1 MQELLRLILFPFS
14 WIYGAITASRNH
26 LFNIG
31 YSKSFRFQL
40 PVLNVGNLSVGGNG
54 KTPMVEYLID
64 LLSPDFKLATLS
76 RGYRR
81 KSRGFILVD
90 QQQSATTV
98 GDEPWQLFSKYGDQ
112 VTVSVG
118 EERVLAIPQIIQ
130 ERPQTEVILLDDAF
144 QHRRIDAH
152 FNILVSDYNR
162 PFYRDFLLPAG
173 RLREA
178 RKGASR
184 AQAVV
189 ITKCPQ
195 QLSNDEQ
202 EAIRA
207 TIVRYTQAPVWFSSI
222 LYGKPQALKDQQV
235 WPTPAQV
242 ILVSGLAD
250 AHSLKQYV
258 RSEFTLI
265 RHFDYPDHH
274 HYTTANLK
282 EINQFAEQHPQAVV
296 LTTEKDVTKLAEFS
310 SSFNVPW
317 FYLPIKFQFLT
328 DGSGFDNLVLNT
340 LKNLEESLV

>member
-26 LFNIG
+26 LYNIG

-54 KTPMVEYLID
+54 KTPMVEYLIE
-64 LLSPDFKLATLS
+64 LLSQDFKLATLS

-90 QQQSATTV
+90 HQQTATTV
-98 GDEPWQLFSKYGDQ
+98 GDEPWQMFSKYGDKI
-112 VTVSVG
+112 TVSVG
-118 EERVLAIPQIIQ
+118 EERALAIPQIIQ
-130 ERPQTEVILLDDAF
+130 ERPQTELIILDDAF
-144 QHRRIDAH
+144 QHRQVNAH

-178 RKGASR
+178 RKGANR

-189 ITKCPQ
+189 ITKCPT
-195 QLSNDEQ
+195 QLTKEEQ
-202 EAIRA
+202 EKVRA
-207 TIVRYTQAPVWFSSI
+207 TITRYTNAPVWFSNI
-222 LYGKPQALKDQQV
+222 HYDLPQALIGGQV
-235 WPTPAQV
+235 WPAQPQV
-242 ILVSGLAD
+242 ILVSGLAN
-250 AHSLKQYV
+250 ANSLKQYV
-258 RSEFTLI
+258 SAHFSLV
-265 RHFDYPDHH
+265 RHFEYPDHH
-274 HYTTANLK
+274 HYTASNLN
-282 EINQFAEQHPQAVV
+282 EINQFAQQHPQAVV

-317 FYLPIKFQFLT
+317 FCLPIKFQFLA